1 MKGGRSHLKRR
12 VEITVETERVLLVR
26 GRSVSFTA
34 WCPGCEARVR
44 MVTAGEAAHLSELSA
59 REIFRRVESGALHFA
74 ETAEGEL
81 LVCRESL
88 NGTSHGPSEGRD
100 IPGQ

>member
-1 MKGGRSHLKRR
+1 MKRR

-26 GRSVSFTA
+26 GRSVSVTG
-34 WCPGCEARVR
+34 WCPGCDSRVR
-44 MVTAGEAAHLSELSA
+44 MVTPDEAARLLDLSA
-59 REIFRRVESGALHFA
+59 REIFRRVEGGALHFA
-74 ETAEGEL
+74 ETPEGEL

-88 NGTSHGPSEGRD
+88 NGTSLGPSDGRD

>member
-1 MKGGRSHLKRR
+1 MKRR

-34 WCPGCEARVR
+34 WCPGCGARVR
-44 MVTAGEAAHLSELSA
+44 MVTAAEAARLSGLSA
-59 REIFRRVESGALHFA
+59 REVFRRVEGGGLHFA

-81 LVCRESL
+81 LVCPDSF
-88 NGTSHGPSEGRD
+88 
-100 IPGQ
+100 